1 MLLGWLIK
9 PVRFWLNRP
18 LWQQIAFALIAGII
32 VGSALGHKAEVL
44 KPLGTLFIHAIKM
57 MVVPVVFTAIV
68 CAVLSMQQ
76 SARVGRIW
84 TKALALYAGSMVLS
98 TAIGLTLT
106 SWVKPGVGINL
117 SQLHHA
123 GSSPVDAKQAPD
135 WAHQLINIVPSN
147 PVMAFAHGNILQ
159 ILVFALILGVAIN
172 KAGKPAQPV
181 ADLFQAFS
189 TVVFKFAGIIM
200 AFAPY
205 GIFALMAW
213 SLGKFGVSVLW
224 PLLQFVGLVYAGCII
239 LIIFYYG
246 GGLLFWAR
254 RNPIHFMRSVASAAI
269 MAFTTSSSAATLPQT
284 LRCAR
289 QQLQLDEGISGFLL
303 PLGSTLNL
311 NGLSI
316 YISSATVFAANIY
329 GIHLGMGQYLTILIS
344 TLLAAMGAAAVPG
357 SAIIVMGAVMSSISI
372 PLGALPLIAGVDR
385 LNDMAQTSTNVL
397 GDLFATTVIADSEQT
412 TQQGEEVL

>member
-1 MLLGWLIK
+1 MQRLLA
-9 PVRFWLNRP
+9 PFYFWFKRP

-32 VGSALGHKAEVL
+32 VGALLGQKAEIF
-44 KPLGTLFIHAIKM
+44 KPIGTLFIHAIKM

-68 CAVLSMQQ
+68 CAVLSMQH

-84 TKALALYAGSMVLS
+84 SKAVMLYGASMVLS
-98 TAIGLTLT
+98 TTIGLTLA
-106 SWVKPGVGINL
+106 SWVKPGVGIDL
-117 SQLHHA
+117 SKLHNH
-123 GSSPVDAKQAPD
+123 SSPVDVKKAPD
-135 WAHQLINIVPSN
+135 WAHKLINIVPSN

-181 ADLFQAFS
+181 VDLFQAFY

-213 SLGKFGVSVLW
+213 SLGEFGLSVLW
-224 PLLQFVGLVYAGCII
+224 PLLQFVGIVYVGCLL
-239 LIIFYYG
+239 LIVFYYG
-246 GGLLFWAR
+246 GVLLIWAR
-254 RNPIHFMRSVASAAI
+254 MNPIYFIRSIASAAI
-269 MAFTTSSSAATLPQT
+269 MAFTTSSSAATLPQS
-284 LRCAR
+284 LRCA
-289 QQLQLDEGISGFLL
+289 QQYLKLDHGISGFLL

-316 YISSATVFAANIY
+316 YISAATVFAANIY
-329 GIHLGMGQYLTILIS
+329 GIDLHMGQYITILMS
-344 TLLAAMGAAAVPG
+344 TVLAAMGAAAVPG
-357 SAIIVMGAVMSSISI
+357 SAIIVMGAVMTSIGV

-385 LNDMAQTSTNVL
+385 LNDMAQTSTNVI
-397 GDLFATTVIADSEQT
+397 GDLFATTVIAQSEKK
-412 TQQGEEVL
+412 QQGGSEL